1 MQKLEIRNNPL
12 NTLTNQAAVWD
23 PDDDKGGGCITIVD
37 LKVFQLEFVL
47 I

>member
-23 PDDDKGGGCITIVD
+23 PDDDKGCITIVD